1 MALNDVIAASSGAAG
16 AATSTVI
23 LYPLDVLKTHLNRG
37 VDHKGQKYAGAQDVV
52 NRVWQEHGPL
62 GFYKGLGTR
71 TSHQVVQKFAFYYVY
86 DGLRRIAR
94 SMLQTQRPSFAAN
107 LVIGYIAGVV
117 TVLVANPLEVLST
130 RQQLSAKDGGKSTGM
145 LARLASMTRDEGIGV
160 FYRGSMANFI
170 LAINP
175 AIENAIFDKI
185 KDFFLKLWAAK
196 SLSVPQAFWFGAVAK
211 IIATA
216 ITFPYIR
223 AKVIIQAAQSK
234 AKKTNGDAIEAA
246 KASPT
251 QNSVSAGP
259 STLEVLSRIVQ
270 DEGLLALWKGMT
282 PQAVKA
288 VLSSAVLLAAKE
300 KIEVV
305 VRRAILALARKDLDP
320 VRPGHGKLETRLAM
334 SDRSARLLGR
344 PSPKASEAAMWASE
358 RTRSTTALGGGPI
371 CLRWPSSP
379 LGVAEDDRW

>member
-1 MALNDVIAASSGAAG
+1 
-16 AATSTVI
+16 
-23 LYPLDVLKTHLNRG
+23 
-37 VDHKGQKYAGAQDVV
+37 
-52 NRVWQEHGPL
+52 
-62 GFYKGLGTR
+62 
-71 TSHQVVQKFAFYYVY
+71 
-86 DGLRRIAR
+86 
-94 SMLQTQRPSFAAN
+94 
-107 LVIGYIAGVV
+107 
-117 TVLVANPLEVLST
+117 
-130 RQQLSAKDGGKSTGM
+130 M

-211 IIATA
+211 IIAAA

-305 VRRAILALARKDLDP
+305 VRRAILALARKDL
-320 VRPGHGKLETRLAM
+320 
-334 SDRSARLLGR
+334 
-344 PSPKASEAAMWASE
+344 
-358 RTRSTTALGGGPI
+358 
-371 CLRWPSSP
+371 
-379 LGVAEDDRW
+379 